1 MIEDALPEE
10 MRGRNI
16 TFDKKNMSTLL
27 KELADKHPDKYVDVT
42 KKLSD
47 IGRQVATETGGYSIG
62 LSHLKQMAGTKKTI
76 SEIRQKLTGFL
87 ADSKLNDKQRNE
99 SIIRSVG
106 GYQQSLMDDVYKE
119 GLAAKNP
126 IAMQIMSGSRGN
138 KMNLSSLLGSDLLY
152 EDHRGDII
160 PVPVLKSYSQGLTP
174 AEYWAGTYGAR
185 KSIISTKFATADA
198 GFFGKQLNQVTHR
211 LSVVDQD
218 DPRQDLAVRGLPVDT
233 DDMDNEG
240 ALLAHDFGGY
250 KRNTVLTPKILKDLK
265 ARNFDRIL
273 VRSPMT
279 GGSPDGGVYAR
290 DVGVRERGT
299 LPGRGEMVGMTAA
312 QAVAEPIS
320 QGQLSAKHS
329 GGVAGQEKTV
339 GGFQYINQLIQVP
352 KTFKGGAAHTTID
365 GRVQKIE
372 PAPAGGVYVYIN
384 DKPQYV
390 GSGFDLKVKP
400 GDDVEA
406 GDIISEGM
414 PNPSIITEHKGI
426 GEGRKYFVKAFRD
439 SMGSMGLRSH
449 RRNIELIGRGLI
461 DHVRMTEEYGDHVP
475 DDVIPYSTLEHGYKP
490 REGFQTLE
498 PSRALNK
505 YLEKPVLHYSIGTKV
520 RPGMLKDMQY
530 FGVKDITVHDK
541 PAPFQPEMVRAM
553 YNLHHDP
560 DWMTRMYGSGL
571 KSSLLDATHRGSTSS
586 ATGTSFVPGLAKS
599 VDFGRVGQI
608 RQSEPGLKPDLNT
621 PVATP
626 MTPNTDTEKLSS
638 DDILP
643 QQHIKF
649 AEVYTANGDSVQ
661 GVGLR
666 KLYHTLLD
674 EKGISGL
681 GVNNEETGNVE
692 LAFNGDEAQ
701 RKNVFDELAA
711 RIQAK
716 TGKPVTFAPLAVP
729 QQMTSVNLS
738 NADAARL
745 NAIHHLAYRMSNM
758 YDPSDSAMHDDAT
771 FKQNM
776 ADRFRLSVTD
786 KGLTGTVPSRAA
798 EQLLGTRPMY
808 SAMAPEHRVRD
819 EDEAMKDM
827 APEHKQKL
835 LSMLGTDRGFL
846 SNTAGINKHA
856 DDILPGG
863 IGDKY
868 KVSDFPKKEMAKGVK
883 TESEHT
889 TNPAVAADI
898 SKDHLVED
906 PKYYTKLEKV
916 EKKSAYSIADGIAN
930 VRRKDDTLSQLLEA
944 KKHSD
949 AKRYDH
955 KNAILRKLMQ
965 QSPQDWIV
973 DDADAK
979 HYGVTHKPTSFR
991 LHTDP
996 NVIPAEVTRQKQSD
1010 DSAIKPST
1018 GSSTNPAPAA
1028 PKAPTA
1034 PAPVTAPMSQPKAAP
1049 APAPAPTPAP
1059 MQQPA
1064 PAPAS
1069 APMQQPPAPE
1079 PAPAPPQQQPAAP
1092 AGDEYFAGMGPYEIR
1107 LRKGMSVDQIYDTM
1121 MANPAYKLSADP
1133 RWRNAQERL
1142 HRTRAET
1149 YHRQLTASN
1158 GPVRDINI
1166 NTPNFSFKG
1175 PTLRPASPIAA
1186 QQPTPAQS
1194 PQQST
1199 PSPVQTPPP
1208 ITPQPTT
1215 PITDAPP
1222 TAPPVTQ
1229 QSPAPQT
1236 PAPQTTPIT
1245 DTPAQSPPAPS
1256 MPAPPAAPS
1265 SAYKPPEPIYGKQD
1279 DSILPEAK
1287 KQQSFFGTP
1296 EESFKTIGQ
1305 AIEDVSILTGVGRT
1319 DPNVNWSFD
1328 AIGASNADTGALQEA
1343 ESVRLQQQAQEEVKN
1358 QISKK
1363 IQEDQQKEM
1372 SPQQNRF
1379 TDTSTPMGILP
1390 SFGLSSAASI
1400 AVDSA
1405 KQLAGT
1411 GTAAAAAPQAAKAV
1425 IPAAAESILP
1435 AAAKAALPAAAESI
1449 LPEAAVP
1456 MTTWLKNLAVN
1467 TPANALKYTTETAKA
1482 LKSAPLTTLATGGKT
1497 TAGFI
1502 GNAALFPLKNPV
1514 TNIVLDGVMTA
1525 VENKSVKNIMA
1536 NSDAWGDWANY
1547 AQKSLTDAQGELLK
1561 GNVLNFLG
1569 GTAQGVGSLGAM
1581 AAQAVLRPADTAQTA
1596 LYSSMMA
1603 PRNSEEGASQRRNWA
1618 AQDKP
1623 DLWKPPA
1630 GSNVV
1635 ESVRKARENFQ
1646 AATAPSAATKEQKN
1660 VYGDM
1665 KYKGLPGFTGY
1676 ENIQAP
1682 TWAANIGMD
1691 WLLGNKT
1698 KERVPTFAAPNVT
1711 PEMQE
1716 DTQRS
1721 LTLQDTVN
1729 SMAIHQK
1736 QKFIKDLLD
1745 GTEADKFKP
1754 DPSLPEADKAKA
1766 QAAWQQQEEERQKH
1780 IQDTLQRLPIAT
1792 QIELRELYAAHNVG
1806 AVAEKPTFVEERP
1819 VTAAST
1825 AYNAQQSAKVEK
1837 MNLNE
1842 QRAKNREIAAQ
1853 SMAAAREHDKEMARQ
1868 RAQRQMDA
1876 ASGWTQ
1882 YGKSR

>member
-1 MIEDALPEE
+1 MITRSTVGKLMIEDALPEE

-62 LSHLKQMAGTKKTI
+62 LSHLKQAAGTKKTI
-76 SEIRQKLTGFL
+76 NEIRQKLTGFL
-87 ADSKLNDKQRNE
+87 ADTRLNDKQRNE

-240 ALLAHDFGGY
+240 ALLAQDFGGY

-265 ARNFDRIL
+265 ARDFSRIL

-312 QAVAEPIS
+312 QAIAEPIS

-352 KTFKGGAAHTTID
+352 KTFKGGAAHTTVD

-372 PAPAGGVYVYIN
+372 DAPAGGKYVFIN

-390 GSGFDLKVKP
+390 GSGFDLKVKL

-406 GDIISEGM
+406 GDIISDGM

-599 VDFGRVGQI
+599 VDFGRVGQV

-643 QQHIKF
+643 
-649 AEVYTANGDSVQ
+649 
-661 GVGLR
+661 
-666 KLYHTLLD
+666 
-674 EKGISGL
+674 
-681 GVNNEETGNVE
+681 
-692 LAFNGDEAQ
+692 
-701 RKNVFDELAA
+701 
-711 RIQAK
+711 
-716 TGKPVTFAPLAVP
+716 
-729 QQMTSVNLS
+729 
-738 NADAARL
+738 
-745 NAIHHLAYRMSNM
+745 
-758 YDPSDSAMHDDAT
+758 
-771 FKQNM
+771 
-776 ADRFRLSVTD
+776 
-786 KGLTGTVPSRAA
+786 
-798 EQLLGTRPMY
+798 
-808 SAMAPEHRVRD
+808 
-819 EDEAMKDM
+819 
-827 APEHKQKL
+827 
-835 LSMLGTDRGFL
+835 
-846 SNTAGINKHA
+846 
-856 DDILPGG
+856 GG

-868 KVSDFPKKEMAKGVK
+868 NVSDFPKKEMAKGVK

-889 TNPAVAADI
+889 TNPAIAADI
-898 SKDHLVED
+898 TKDHLVED

-955 KNAILRKLMQ
+955 KNAILRKLMR
-965 QSPQDWIV
+965 QSPQDWVV

-979 HYGVTHKPTSFR
+979 HYGVTHVPTSFK

-996 NVIPAEVTRQKQSD
+996 NVIPPEVTRQKQAEVPPAVPAPAPATPAPAPNTNVYAAPPKPRRMFDNILPEVRPGVKGFLHNFKQTLGDVATLTNPRRSNLSSNWD
-1010 DSAIKPST
+1010 FDAIGGSANSNRRQEYSS
-1018 GSSTNPAPAA
+1018 GSGYQASEPYAAPTPAAASAPAAAAPAPVAPAPVAPVQPQTAAPAPAA
-1028 PKAPTA
+1028 PG
-1034 PAPVTAPMSQPKAAP
+1034 QPQTAAP
-1049 APAPAPTPAP
+1049 ATPAQAQTAIPFDIERNAQTLEAGRNRQALPQINFPPISDSKVLDMMTTESFGDLASMYGYNRLAPMFSKAPAVAAAATAGAAVPAAVAATPANKLTSLLKYIPILSSLKFLKSDPRTALALDIATTEFANRSMKDTVLAQGRQMESYRDAAARANDEYASNNMLDVGKAALNLGTFGLSSYLPGFAPTGAGVVASSRVMSLLSPYSTAYRYLADKHIRDKLGHKGVSDFERQQAVDLAARENP
-1059 MQQPA
+1059 MMREGLVAAGPPRDWAGWWRGDKPPETDYSAPQKYRTWQQWNPISNYIGNALRGIGVNSTWGRGEAEKIVHKNLSDKPEIREIQLKQRHIMDTRKMVLDLLMREDKTQASQLIANLYKDPESYAELKEKLPPFLMNQLEKLHAHNEIAATPAMVAAKAKQEELDQSRLEHAFGRPHPRFLPQPA
-1064 PAPAS
+1064 GLLTEFSNYKPQNVPNPEQTAKDNESMQNAAVHARDILLNATQNPRALAAGQFDAS
-1069 APMQQPPAPE
+1069 LKWLAQRGLINKDSNAISSDVKKRVAALVPETESLQPIPLKQFEAV
-1079 PAPAPPQQQPAAP
+1079 PAAP
-1092 AGDEYFAGMGPYEIR
+1092 ETKVKAISRLDDKQFIEYARRMF
-1107 LRKGMSVDQIYDTM
+1107 
-1121 MANPAYKLSADP
+1121 
-1133 RWRNAQERL
+1133 
-1142 HRTRAET
+1142 
-1149 YHRQLTASN
+1149 
-1158 GPVRDINI
+1158 
-1166 NTPNFSFKG
+1166 
-1175 PTLRPASPIAA
+1175 
-1186 QQPTPAQS
+1186 
-1194 PQQST
+1194 
-1199 PSPVQTPPP
+1199 
-1208 ITPQPTT
+1208 
-1215 PITDAPP
+1215 DA
-1222 TAPPVTQ
+1222 VY
-1229 QSPAPQT
+1229 PAPQT
-1236 PAPQTTPIT
+1236 K
-1245 DTPAQSPPAPS
+1245 D
-1256 MPAPPAAPS
+1256 
-1265 SAYKPPEPIYGKQD
+1265 EP
-1279 DSILPEAK
+1279 
-1287 KQQSFFGTP
+1287 
-1296 EESFKTIGQ
+1296 
-1305 AIEDVSILTGVGRT
+1305 
-1319 DPNVNWSFD
+1319 
-1328 AIGASNADTGALQEA
+1328 
-1343 ESVRLQQQAQEEVKN
+1343 
-1358 QISKK
+1358 
-1363 IQEDQQKEM
+1363 
-1372 SPQQNRF
+1372 
-1379 TDTSTPMGILP
+1379 
-1390 SFGLSSAASI
+1390 LS
-1400 AVDSA
+1400 
-1405 KQLAGT
+1405 
-1411 GTAAAAAPQAAKAV
+1411 
-1425 IPAAAESILP
+1425 
-1435 AAAKAALPAAAESI
+1435 
-1449 LPEAAVP
+1449 
-1456 MTTWLKNLAVN
+1456 
-1467 TPANALKYTTETAKA
+1467 
-1482 LKSAPLTTLATGGKT
+1482 
-1497 TAGFI
+1497 
-1502 GNAALFPLKNPV
+1502 
-1514 TNIVLDGVMTA
+1514 
-1525 VENKSVKNIMA
+1525 
-1536 NSDAWGDWANY
+1536 
-1547 AQKSLTDAQGELLK
+1547 LLK
-1561 GNVLNFLG
+1561 GLQQIN
-1569 GTAQGVGSLGAM
+1569 A
-1581 AAQAVLRPADTAQTA
+1581 
-1596 LYSSMMA
+1596 
-1603 PRNSEEGASQRRNWA
+1603 RN
-1618 AQDKP
+1618 
-1623 DLWKPPA
+1623 
-1630 GSNVV
+1630 
-1635 ESVRKARENFQ
+1635 ES
-1646 AATAPSAATKEQKN
+1646 
-1660 VYGDM
+1660 
-1665 KYKGLPGFTGY
+1665 
-1676 ENIQAP
+1676 
-1682 TWAANIGMD
+1682 
-1691 WLLGNKT
+1691 
-1698 KERVPTFAAPNVT
+1698 
-1711 PEMQE
+1711 
-1716 DTQRS
+1716 
-1721 LTLQDTVN
+1721 
-1729 SMAIHQK
+1729 
-1736 QKFIKDLLD
+1736 
-1745 GTEADKFKP
+1745 
-1754 DPSLPEADKAKA
+1754 
-1766 QAAWQQQEEERQKH
+1766 
-1780 IQDTLQRLPIAT
+1780 
-1792 QIELRELYAAHNVG
+1792 LREL
-1806 AVAEKPTFVEERP
+1806 
-1819 VTAAST
+1819 
-1825 AYNAQQSAKVEK
+1825 QSLPPELVEK
-1837 MNLNE
+1837 LRKSYQEWQDYALPGPGRYNINE
-1842 QRAKNREIAAQ
+1842 APPTREATPNARISQAEA
-1853 SMAAAREHDKEMARQ
+1853 SRIDEIERRKREAARIGYSTPRPRK
-1868 RAQRQMDA
+1868 
-1876 ASGWTQ
+1876 
-1882 YGKSR
+1882 